1 MTPLAEI
8 VDVGDLVNVVW
19 TSVAAGLGVCIVFSL
34 VIVGFARATDHRR
47 EGNGAVAF
55 VYGAL
60 GTTAFFAVMA
70 LIVFAVIV
78 MTAK

>member
-1 MTPLAEI
+1 MTPIAEI
-8 VDVGDLVNVVW
+8 IDVGDLINLIW
-19 TSVAAGLGVCIVFSL
+19 TSIVAGLGVCIVFSL

-47 EGNGAVAF
+47 AGSGAIAAAYV
-55 VYGAL
+55 AL
-60 GTTAFFAVMA
+60 GAGSFVAVMG